1 MPDKQAP
8 SHSAANDPSVSKI
21 LLEVVEHTHTQ
32 PPAAGRHMGL
42 GGPSLA
48 GRDSGLTP
56 DSSTIENRE
65 MEKPLHD
72 AGASGETKKS
82 IEGVFWIDILSISR
96 FWGFVKGVRLCGS
109 RF

>member
-1 MPDKQAP
+1 MILLQ
-8 SHSAANDPSVSKI
+8 SKI

-56 DSSTIENRE
+56 DSSTIETGKWKNPC
-65 MEKPLHD
+65 MMQGLPEKQRNP
-72 AGASGETKKS
+72 
-82 IEGVFWIDILSISR
+82 
-96 FWGFVKGVRLCGS
+96 
-109 RF
+109 